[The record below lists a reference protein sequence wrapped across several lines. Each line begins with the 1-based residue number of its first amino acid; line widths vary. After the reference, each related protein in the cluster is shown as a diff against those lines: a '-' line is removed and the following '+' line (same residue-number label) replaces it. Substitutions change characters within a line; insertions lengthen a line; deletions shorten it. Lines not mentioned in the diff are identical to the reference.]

1 MGHRV
6 AHRCH
11 NENKKQSESKI
22 NDIDGPS
29 RGPWMSSYP
38 RFRKNKI
45 FIMLPFSHGNLW

>member
-1 MGHRV
+1 MTSMGHRV

-29 RGPWMSSYP
+29 RGPSMSP
-38 RFRKNKI
+38 F
-45 FIMLPFSHGNLW
+45 FIRTKFL